1 MPTKSPQPNSGLLQ
15 RTQSIMRLRRYSQRT
30 QSAYLGWI
38 VRFVRFHERQH
49 PRELGEPDVLAFLT
63 YLREQ
68 RRIAASTQTQAL
80 SALLLLYRDV
90 LDRPLR
96 IAGAIPRARTPERLP
111 VVLTRTEV
119 GRVIAELESVP
130 RLIALL
136 LYGSGLR
143 ISEALALRVKDID
156 FERRE
161 LVVRRGKGAKD
172 RVTMLAETASLALM
186 RHLRR
191 VRRLHERDLARGL
204 GRVAL
209 PDALARKYPAAP
221 ASWGWQW
228 VFPAARHYWDPD
240 TRERRRHHL
249 HATVVQRA
257 VAEAVRRSGVP
268 KRATCHTFRH
278 SFATHLLEG
287 GYDIRTVQELL
298 GHRDVS
304 TTMQY
309 THVLNRGG
317 FGVRS
322 PADLLGTAS
331 VAGPAVDLGGAR

>member
-1 MPTKSPQPNSGLLQ
+1 MDQL
-15 RTQSIMRLRRYSQRT
+15 
-30 QSAYLGWI
+30 
-38 VRFVRFHERQH
+38 
-49 PRELGEPDVLAFLT
+49 
-63 YLREQ
+63 
-68 RRIAASTQTQAL
+68 
-80 SALLLLYRDV
+80 ALLDAGEQQVVRSFNRGGLGVKRP
-90 LDRPLR
+90 LDR
-96 IAGAIPRARTPERLP
+96 I
-111 VVLTRTEV
+111 
-119 GRVIAELESVP
+119 
-130 RLIALL
+130 
-136 LYGSGLR
+136 
-143 ISEALALRVKDID
+143 
-156 FERRE
+156 
-161 LVVRRGKGAKD
+161 
-172 RVTMLAETASLALM
+172 
-186 RHLRR
+186 
-191 VRRLHERDLARGL
+191 DLAGL

-209 PDALARKYPAAP
+209 PDAVARKYPAAP

-240 TRERRRHHL
+240 ARVRRRHHL

-322 PADLLGTAS
+322 PADLLGGSVS
-331 VAGPAVDLGGAR
+331 VAGPAVDLGGER